1 MPIGAELFILACLLY
16 LLYLLTRADPNWRRD
31 DDRR

>member
-1 MPIGAELFILACLLY
+1 MPIGAELVILSILLY

-31 DDRR
+31 NER